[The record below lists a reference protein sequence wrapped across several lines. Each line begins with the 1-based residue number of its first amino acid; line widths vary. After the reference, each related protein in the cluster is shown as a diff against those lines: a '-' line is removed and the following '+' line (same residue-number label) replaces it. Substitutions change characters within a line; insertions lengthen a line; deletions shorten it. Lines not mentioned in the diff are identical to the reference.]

1 LKVLKTFIRNWVGI
15 VLPLRQWWAL
25 PYLWRYVRHWR
36 AFQAASTERLRLR
49 DSYPCLTDW
58 LPSTPFDPH
67 YFYQG
72 AWIARKIAA
81 RSPALHVDVGSS
93 VLTMSVLSAQVPTV
107 FIDYRPL
114 QATLPNLSSVAGDI
128 LSLPFA
134 DRTLHS
140 LSCMHV
146 LEHIGLGRY
155 GDPID
160 PMGSQKGALEL
171 ARILAPQGRLYITV
185 PIGRPR
191 VCFNA
196 HRVFAPQDIP
206 TLLTGLQLTHFSW
219 VDDAGLFHD
228 AADPADA
235 IDQDYACGF
244 YELVK
249 IPD

>member
-1 LKVLKTFIRNWVGI
+1 
-15 VLPLRQWWAL
+15 L
-25 PYLWRYVRHWR
+25 PYFWRYVRHWR
-36 AFQAASTERLRLR
+36 AFQAASTERLSLR

-72 AWIARKIAA
+72 AWIARRIAA
-81 RSPALHVDVGSS
+81 RAPAVHIDVGSS
-93 VLTMSVLSAQVPTV
+93 VLTISVLSAQVPTIFV
-107 FIDYRPL
+107 DYRPL
-114 QATLPNLSSVAGDI
+114 QATLSNLSNVAGDI
-128 LSLPFA
+128 QGLPFA
-134 DRTLHS
+134 DCSLQS

-160 PMGSQKGALEL
+160 PNGSRKGLLEL
-171 ARILAPQGRLYITV
+171 ARVLAPNGRLYITV

-196 HRVFAPQDIP
+196 HRVFAPQEIP
-206 TLLTGLQLTHFSW
+206 AVLPDLQLANFSW
-219 VDDAGLFHD
+219 VTDTGTFHESGQPEDAV
-228 AADPADA
+228 
-235 IDQDYACGF
+235 DQDYACGF

-249 IPD
+249 QPN